1 MLRLFILIDCIESS
15 SQLPSGKYVPIWE
28 TAEAN
33 KLVIFPTLSRRLIT
47 PPHVPS
53 PLSTVSKVT
62 YIPQLDNYASARISG
77 TKDIAIMQVTN
88 IPPAKR
94 MVKIVANLISHLL

>member
-1 MLRLFILIDCIESS
+1 
-15 SQLPSGKYVPIWE
+15 
-28 TAEAN
+28 
-33 KLVIFPTLSRRLIT
+33 
-47 PPHVPS
+47 
-53 PLSTVSKVT
+53 VT
-62 YIPQLDNYASARISG
+62 YIPQLDSYASARISG